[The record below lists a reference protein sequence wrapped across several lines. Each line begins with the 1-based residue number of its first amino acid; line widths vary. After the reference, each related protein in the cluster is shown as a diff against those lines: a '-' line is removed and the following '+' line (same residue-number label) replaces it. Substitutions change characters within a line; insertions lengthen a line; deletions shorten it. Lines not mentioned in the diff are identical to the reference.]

1 MPPPPRLPALL
12 LAPLARTVVLA
23 AVLTGTLALSACTSA
38 RAPVAATAS
47 AAPPDAMRAAADIRA
62 VLDAQVRAWN
72 AGDIPGFMDGY
83 WRSDAL
89 RFASGGTV
97 RRGWQ
102 ATLDGYVRG
111 YPDRAAMGTLDF
123 SGLDVDVLSPTAATV
138 FGRWRLT
145 FESGAA
151 PAGGLFTLGL
161 RRIDLSTGALV
172 TGALVTGA
180 PAAPP
185 GGGTAWRVVSDHTS
199 SDR

>member
-1 MPPPPRLPALL
+1 MPAPPRLPALL
-12 LAPLARTVVLA
+12 LAPLALA
-23 AVLTGTLALSACTSA
+23 AVLTGGLAVGGCASA
-38 RAPVAATAS
+38 RPPASVTTAPLDPARST
-47 AAPPDAMRAAADIRA
+47 ADIRA
-62 VLDAQVRAWN
+62 VLDTQVRAWN
-72 AGDIPGFMDGY
+72 VGDIPGFMDGY
-83 WRSDAL
+83 WRSEAL

-123 SGLDVDVLSPTAATV
+123 SDLDIEVLSPTAATV

-145 FESGAA
+145 FDTGAA

-172 TGALVTGA
+172 TGAL
-180 PAAPP
+180 AAAS
-185 GGGTAWRVVSDHTS
+185 GTGTAWRVVSDHTS